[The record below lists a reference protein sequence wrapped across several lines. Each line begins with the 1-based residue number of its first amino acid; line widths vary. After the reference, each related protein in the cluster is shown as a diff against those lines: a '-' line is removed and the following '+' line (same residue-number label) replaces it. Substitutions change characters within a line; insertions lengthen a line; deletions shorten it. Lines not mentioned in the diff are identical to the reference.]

1 MKKNKKKGKMVT
13 VLRPSSGS
21 AKNSREYANDVKNK
35 RLGQHLGDKV
45 LMESLR
51 LNLEPWQNAAH
62 EIDSASK
69 LVQDGRNTFIKIM
82 LSLDKDVILSPRQLD
97 YAMDRYLYHLS
108 VAAYVTAPNTSGK
121 KSAKKDR
128 QQPRDLRDQIAE
140 FTAHDNTDNLHI
152 HGDISMVDKLT
163 GQVIVLN
170 DGFWKYASE
179 YARQE
184 TMLDLGMLPLNHSPR
199 YVIREI
205 DGLKRIED
213 TLENQKKDDGQVAE
227 LTPEE
232 TMLEMLEAD
241 LAEPMHPLPKTA
253 AQFHRGRK
261 HPGEAFRR
269 MLANAYPDGPPSPPP
284 PVQKTEV
291 MPDREYIRLDDE
303 RSASIKKA
311 RADFHDLLKKHN
323 MSVKTGKKSGLVLCA
338 HGEHTAM
345 LDVMRTFDPRWTKR
359 AIEKFTW
366 LRGKWEIGLPA
377 KEQDASQGHKGSVEF
392 MTYRMWVARQQYP
405 EWYEKSLDPHTL
417 PWADYSVEIRQVK
430 GQTQRPGRMP
440 LEALKTIAD
449 DYLNNSCEGTVAK
462 DTETAKPGQVPACT
476 MTVRPSMIGGEML
489 LAIHGIPEA
498 RVEEFKLR
506 YDPALLL
513 RVDTGFYTAV
523 LNLQYDP
530 EQRWPARNSR
540 ARVGNDL
547 VNEFGASGWSD
558 GFLMPEVPGLL
569 GDGWVFPRIMR
580 PPHLRVSEAAQQALA
595 DAWQKLVEEEKVWWI
610 RIAKIAEKRQGLPP
624 GTITANLERKL
635 YRDALRRGGPKA
647 PDKTEPSLATVKSI
661 EAVRVLAPG
670 VGTGSTKNDRREEDK
685 AEQKKSTPQPE
696 NPTPVFRPIDD
707 EEEEEQKRKLR
718 EKQKQEQED
727 QQRLA
732 R

>member
-1 MKKNKKKGKMVT
+1 
-13 VLRPSSGS
+13 
-21 AKNSREYANDVKNK
+21 
-35 RLGQHLGDKV
+35 
-45 LMESLR
+45 
-51 LNLEPWQNAAH
+51 
-62 EIDSASK
+62 
-69 LVQDGRNTFIKIM
+69 
-82 LSLDKDVILSPRQLD
+82 
-97 YAMDRYLYHLS
+97 
-108 VAAYVTAPNTSGK
+108 
-121 KSAKKDR
+121 
-128 QQPRDLRDQIAE
+128 
-140 FTAHDNTDNLHI
+140 
-152 HGDISMVDKLT
+152 
-163 GQVIVLN
+163 
-170 DGFWKYASE
+170 
-179 YARQE
+179 
-184 TMLDLGMLPLNHSPR
+184 
-199 YVIREI
+199 
-205 DGLKRIED
+205 
-213 TLENQKKDDGQVAE
+213 
-227 LTPEE
+227 
-232 TMLEMLEAD
+232 
-241 LAEPMHPLPKTA
+241 
-253 AQFHRGRK
+253 
-261 HPGEAFRR
+261 

-624 GTITANLERKL
+624 GTITANLETKL

-707 EEEEEQKRKLR
+707 EEEEEKKRKLR